1 MRSFIARHLPQR
13 IAILSYSH
21 VFFLTN
27 TIREIEDFFIA
38 HLRYATAK
46 GADAFLFRT
55 DLTQYVEIHFWL
67 RYLVNH
73 THLPVLLGATKVCYF
88 KQARGYHFKSN
99 ISWRRPFITAQLYGQ
114 SCHSVSELKQ
124 AVSSGADY
132 VFFSPIFPTSSHP
145 DALPVGLEKLA
156 AFCTC
161 SPVPVYALGGITNE
175 NEAACVAAGAYG
187 IAAIS
192 LFSPFQSL

>member
-1 MRSFIARHLPQR
+1 MRSFIARPLPQR

-21 VFFLTN
+21 LFFSTN
-27 TIREIEDFFIA
+27 TIREIEGYFIA

-55 DLTQYVEIHFWL
+55 DLIQYSEIQFWL
-67 RYLVNH
+67 RYLVHH
-73 THLPVLLGATKVCYF
+73 TSLPVLLGVTQVRYS
-88 KQARGYHFKSN
+88 KQVWGYHFKSN
-99 ISWRRPFITAQLYGQ
+99 ISWRRPFIATQLYGQ
-114 SCHSVSELKQ
+114 SCHSVSELEQ
-124 AVSSGADY
+124 AVCSGADY

-161 SPVPVYALGGITNE
+161 SPIPVYALGGITNE
-175 NEAACVAAGAYG
+175 NEAVCLAAGAYG